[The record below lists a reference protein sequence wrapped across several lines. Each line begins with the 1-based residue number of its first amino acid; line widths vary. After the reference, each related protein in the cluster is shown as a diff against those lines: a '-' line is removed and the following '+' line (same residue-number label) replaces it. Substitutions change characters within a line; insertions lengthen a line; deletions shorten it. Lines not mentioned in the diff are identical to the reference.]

1 MTVLDASDTA
11 EESQEPGGV
20 AAFAGSRSSENEQWV
35 LLLGVAAALA
45 AVAAVV
51 FGVLYVMTISADDV
65 DFAAAR
71 RVASL
76 SADDVEL
83 AKARDAALIDAQ
95 QAAVVINTYDSADPK
110 AVVDRWLTVAGGSFA
125 EELATRRAAAEKRV
139 TDLNWTTT
147 VEVKS
152 AAVSELNL
160 HAGTAQVIVGID
172 MKAKP
177 LAGGEEGLLRYR
189 MEMEMVRSDAG
200 WKASRFALVGTPTA
214 G

>member
-11 EESQEPGGV
+11 AKAEQPAEKP
-20 AAFAGSRSSENEQWV
+20 APPAGPAKPRLSENKR
-35 LLLGVAAALA
+35 LLQVLGVAAALA
-45 AVAAVV
+45 AIAALV
-51 FGVLYVMTISADDV
+51 FGLLFASAMGDD
-65 DFAAAR
+65 DI
-71 RVASL
+71 
-76 SADDVEL
+76 DL
-83 AKARDAALIDAQ
+83 AVARDAALIDAQ

-139 TDLNWTTT
+139 TDLKWTTT

-189 MEMEMVRSDAG
+189 MEMEMVRTDAG